1 MRTLV
6 FFAVLGLSSAA
17 FAADVD
23 TPPASCFAAA
33 HLDRW
38 TYDRTKEAL
47 AAPGERFLE
56 DMQACDATFAAAI
69 VEAIRY
75 KIQNEETEKF
85 IRQRSFVI
93 AAYAIAWGA
102 LALAAF
108 ALWMRQRR
116 LTREIAELESRLK
129 AAGGAP

>member
-6 FFAVLGLSSAA
+6 FLTVLGLSSAA

-23 TPPASCFAAA
+23 TPPPSCFA
-33 HLDRW
+33 HPEHW
-38 TYDRTKEAL
+38 TFDRTKEAL
-47 AAPGERFLE
+47 AAPGERFLA

-69 VEAIRY
+69 VETIRY

-93 AAYAIAWGA
+93 AAYAIAWGV
-102 LALAAF
+102 LAVAAF

>member
-6 FFAVLGLSSAA
+6 LVVAVLGLSSAA
-17 FAADVD
+17 WAADVD
-23 TPPASCFAAA
+23 TPPASCFA
-33 HLDRW
+33 HPDRW

-56 DMQACDATFAAAI
+56 DMQACDATFAAAV

-75 KIQNEETEKF
+75 KIQKEETEKF
-85 IRQRSFVI
+85 FHQNRFVV

-102 LALAAF
+102 LAAAAL
-108 ALWMRQRR
+108 ALWLRQRR
-116 LTREIAELESRLK
+116 LTREIAELEARLK